1 MNMNRSTLNVLFAL
15 MVIVTI
21 APAVSAQQNPA
32 RPAAPTTRAAGAATM
47 AANLPPNYVIG
58 PDDVLGI
65 VFFGDEA
72 LTGDVVVRPDGKI
85 SVPLLHDIQAAGLTP
100 EALRDSLMKAGAR
113 YLESPNATVVVR
125 QINSRKVFITG
136 RVQRSGPY
144 VVTAPTTVLQLIAL
158 AGGLTDWA
166 EEDQIVVMRN
176 ENGRQVRHKFNYKD
190 VIGGKKLQQNIVL
203 EPGDTI
209 VVP

>member
-15 MVIVTI
+15 MVIVAV
-21 APAVSAQQNPA
+21 APAVSAQQNSA
-32 RPAAPTTRAAGAATM
+32 RPAAPVTRAAGSATM

-58 PDDVLGI
+58 PDDVRGI

-144 VVTAPTTVLQLIAL
+144 VLTAPTTVLQLIAL

-166 EEDQIVVMRN
+166 KEDQIVVMRTD
-176 ENGRQVRHKFNYKD
+176 NGTQVRHKFNYND
-190 VIGGKKLQQNIVL
+190 VREGKKLQQNIVL
-203 EPGDTI
+203 EPGDTV

>member
-21 APAVSAQQNPA
+21 APAVSAQQNSA
-32 RPAAPTTRAAGAATM
+32 RPAAAGAATM
-47 AANLPPNYVIG
+47 AADLPPNYVIG

-85 SVPLLHDIQAAGLTP
+85 SVPLLHDVQAAGLTP

-144 VVTAPTTVLQLIAL
+144 VLTAPTTVLQLIAL
-158 AGGLTDWA
+158 AGGITDWA

-176 ENGRQVRHKFNYKD
+176 VNGRQVRHKFNYKD
-190 VIGGKKLQQNIVL
+190 VIAGKQIQQNIVL

>member
-15 MVIVTI
+15 MVIVAI
-21 APAVSAQQNPA
+21 APAVSAQQTA
-32 RPAAPTTRAAGAATM
+32 RPAAAATM

-65 VFFGDEA
+65 VFFGDEG

-144 VVTAPTTVLQLIAL
+144 VLTAPTTVLQLIAL

-166 EEDQIVVMRN
+166 EEDQIVVMRS

>member
-15 MVIVTI
+15 MVIVAL
-21 APAVSAQQNPA
+21 APAVSAQQNSA
-32 RPAAPTTRAAGAATM
+32 RPAAPTTRAAGAATL

-100 EALRDSLMKAGAR
+100 EALRDSLMKAGSR

-144 VVTAPTTVLQLIAL
+144 VLTAPTTVLQLIAL

-166 EEDQIVVMRN
+166 EEDQIVVMRS

>member
-15 MVIVTI
+15 LMVVAI
-21 APAVSAQQNPA
+21 APVVSAQNA
-32 RPAAPTTRAAGAATM
+32 RPAAPGTRVAGAATM

-100 EALRDSLMKAGAR
+100 EALRDSLMKAGTR

-136 RVQRSGPY
+136 RVARSGPY
-144 VVTAPTTVLQLIAL
+144 VLTAPTTVLQLIAL

-166 EEDQIVVMRN
+166 EEDQIVVMRT
-176 ENGRQVRHKFNYKD
+176 ENGSQVRHKFNYKD

>member
-15 MVIVTI
+15 LMVVAI
-21 APAVSAQQNPA
+21 APVVSAQNA
-32 RPAAPTTRAAGAATM
+32 RPAAPGTRGAGAATM

-85 SVPLLHDIQAAGLTP
+85 SVPLLHDVQAAGLTP

-136 RVQRSGPY
+136 RVARSGPY
-144 VVTAPTTVLQLIAL
+144 VLTAPTTVLQLIAL

-166 EEDQIVVMRN
+166 EEDQIVVMRS
-176 ENGRQVRHKFNYKD
+176 ENGSQVRHKFNYKD

>member
-15 MVIVTI
+15 MVIVAL
-21 APAVSAQQNPA
+21 APAVSAQQNQA
-32 RPAAPTTRAAGAATM
+32 RPATPATRAASATTL

-65 VFFGDEA
+65 VFWGDEG

-100 EALRDSLMKAGAR
+100 EALRDSLMKAGSR

-144 VVTAPTTVLQLIAL
+144 VLTAPTTVLQLIAL
-158 AGGLTDWA
+158 SGGLTDWA
-166 EEDQIVVMRN
+166 QEDQIVVMRN
-176 ENGRQVRHKFNYKD
+176 ENGRQVRFKFNYND
-190 VIGGKKLQQNIVL
+190 VREGKKLQQNIML
-203 EPGDTI
+203 EPGDTV

>member
-21 APAVSAQQNPA
+21 APAVSAQQNSA
-32 RPAAPTTRAAGAATM
+32 RPAAPTNRAAGAATM

-100 EALRDSLMKAGAR
+100 EALRDSLMKAGSR
-113 YLESPNATVVVR
+113 YLDSPNATVVVR

-144 VVTAPTTVLQLIAL
+144 VLTAPTTVLQLHSAPSL
-158 AGGLTDWA
+158 
-166 EEDQIVVMRN
+166 M
-176 ENGRQVRHKFNYKD
+176 
-190 VIGGKKLQQNIVL
+190 
-203 EPGDTI
+203 
-209 VVP
+209 

>member
-15 MVIVTI
+15 MVIVAI
-21 APAVSAQQNPA
+21 APAVSAQQNAA
-32 RPAAPTTRAAGAATM
+32 RPVAPGTRVAGAATM
-47 AANLPPNYVIG
+47 AATLPPNYVIG

-65 VFFGDEA
+65 VFWGDEG
-72 LTGDVVVRPDGKI
+72 LSGDVVVRPDGKI

-100 EALRDSLMKAGAR
+100 EALRDSLIKAGSR

-136 RVQRSGPY
+136 RVARSGPY

-166 EEDQIVVMRN
+166 REDQIVVMRT
-176 ENGRQVRHKFNYKD
+176 ENGRQVRHRFNYD
-190 VIGGKKLQQNIVL
+190 EVREGKKLQQNIVL
-203 EPGDTI
+203 EPGDTV

>member
-1 MNMNRSTLNVLFAL
+1 MNMNRSILNVLFAL

-21 APAVSAQQNPA
+21 APAVSAQQNV
-32 RPAAPTTRAAGAATM
+32 RPAAAATM
-47 AANLPPNYVIG
+47 AANLPANYVIG

-100 EALRDSLMKAGAR
+100 EALRDSLMKAGSR

-144 VVTAPTTVLQLIAL
+144 VLTAPTTVLQLIAL

-166 EEDQIVVMRN
+166 EEDQIVVMRT
-176 ENGRQVRHKFNYKD
+176 ENGRQVRHKFNYTD
-190 VIGGKKLQQNIVL
+190 VREGKKLQQNIVL

>member
-1 MNMNRSTLNVLFAL
+1 
-15 MVIVTI
+15 
-21 APAVSAQQNPA
+21 
-32 RPAAPTTRAAGAATM
+32 
-47 AANLPPNYVIG
+47 
-58 PDDVLGI
+58 
-65 VFFGDEA
+65 
-72 LTGDVVVRPDGKI
+72 
-85 SVPLLHDIQAAGLTP
+85 
-100 EALRDSLMKAGAR
+100 MKAGAR

-144 VVTAPTTVLQLIAL
+144 VLTAPTTVLQLIAL

-166 EEDQIVVMRN
+166 EEDQIVVMRG

-203 EPGDTI
+203 EPGDTV